1 MSFMGVMKDNRRQ
14 NPREDVLHGLDEGQ
28 QHPEFTWRC
37 PSLA

>member
-1 MSFMGVMKDNRRQ
+1 MSVET
-14 NPREDVLHGLDEGQ
+14 REDVLHGLDEGQ